1 MIKATKFTSILLIFL
16 LFVFSSFATN
26 TSYTEF
32 ADLDNLSLV
41 SSIPSNL
48 NLVKL
53 IGETEM
59 DQEEK
64 STITIG
70 VYYLASTDDHTVKI
84 KKLNDLNY
92 NQDYSS
98 NFNSIASKSHNRS
111 KSLSDKFIK
120 SDPNVN
126 NKNHKND
133 YSYKN
138 ELANKFVQKN
148 SRLDYILSLNLFKQ
162 NTPDFIEI
170 QQNVFIFS

>member
-16 LFVFSSFATN
+16 LFVFSSFASN
-26 TSYTEF
+26 TSY
-32 ADLDNLSLV
+32 ARLPDLDNLSLT
-41 SSIPSNL
+41 SGTHGNL
-48 NLVKL
+48 NLLEL
-53 IGETEM
+53 ISEIEV
-59 DQEEK
+59 DQKEK

-70 VYYLASTDDHTVKI
+70 VYYLASTDDHTIKI
-84 KKLNDLNY
+84 KELNDLYY

-138 ELANKFVQKN
+138 ELANKFVQK
-148 SRLDYILSLNLFKQ
+148 SSGLDYILSLNLFKQ
-162 NTPDFIEI
+162 NTPGFIEI

>member
-1 MIKATKFTSILLIFL
+1 MIKTTKFTSILLISL
-16 LFVFSSFATN
+16 LFVFSSFASN

-32 ADLDNLSLV
+32 TDLDNLSLV
-41 SSIPSNL
+41 SSTHDNL
-48 NLVKL
+48 NLLKL

-84 KKLNDLNY
+84 KELNDLNY
-92 NQDYSS
+92 NQD
-98 NFNSIASKSHNRS
+98 FNSAFNSVASTSHNRS
-111 KSLSDKFIK
+111 KNLSDKFIK
-120 SDPNVN
+120 SDSNVK
-126 NKNHKND
+126 NKNYKND

-138 ELANKFVQKN
+138 DLTNKFVQKN

>member
-70 VYYLASTDDHTVKI
+70 VYYLASTDDHTIKI
-84 KKLNDLNY
+84 KELNDLNY

-98 NFNSIASKSHNRS
+98 TFNSMASTSHNRS
-111 KSLSDKFIK
+111 KNISDKFIK
-120 SDPNVN
+120 SDPNVK
-126 NKNHKND
+126 NKNYKND

-138 ELANKFVQKN
+138 DLTNKFAQKN
-148 SRLDYILSLNLFKQ
+148 SRLDYILSLNLLKQ
-162 NTPDFIEI
+162 STPDFIEI